1 MTNLLESV
9 IDSGGESIIQCNI
22 INSLP
27 DLPDSNKRKEDVKE
41 VYQDEP
47 DKMNDES
54 KEIQDDLED
63 EFDEQ
68 LDEAQTQMED
78 TIKNAKDNCKDA
90 LDNIGSDLSDLG
102 VAAGCLVIATAEF
115 LVRLALIPV
124 AIIGVAPLGPAILSN
139 LIPPMI
145 KDLKAEG
152 DNLSKIYDDC
162 NSRMNKLGLNRLS
175 EMGRS
180 RASGLTSLVDFGPIN
195 TIISIVGGAQ
205 ATAKPFILAVGSDCG
220 GDKGKSMAEIQGGMD
235 LSHVNEVVDRY
246 NKHTTAS
253 NCENYSSIGIGNP
266 SASNCTNYNPID
278 SSQSRDCKNCIRYYP
293 LDIYLECKG
302 DIIMDSTKIEGKIKE
317 STTITN
323 GSSNFFIDS
332 NNVNMKT
339 ENGELSISP
348 ENVSVKSTKGDIL
361 IESPGNINLTSEKSI
376 LLSSTEDSTITTEAN
391 FNTTVGGDL
400 VSTVSGNIEISA
412 ENGDVSVE
420 SKNVIV
426 TTTEDTSIESKNL
439 NIVTTEDTSIESKNV
454 IVTTTEDTSI
464 ESKNVTI
471 TTTEDTSIES
481 KNSNITSEENI
492 SMKSKELIV
501 DTTNSSIKSEENIL
515 IESGKRTDINTA
527 AEGIIELKIIS
538 EEGEEDKKSQVT
550 LYKDNLDIDIEKVTI
565 KEFLELYNTGEV
577 DFLVNT
583 EINSP
588 EGLSINSPKPLRIIS
603 MERVDIN
610 AGKLNIHSLEEGT
623 DITSSGSIS
632 ITSSAFSINS
642 DSQEI
647 NIAELKTNI
656 DKLDITSSDVN
667 ITVDNG
673 LNIQSGTQSLVA
685 KTDTNIQTDN
695 GSVTIS
701 ARREDPGTKS
711 DIVINS
717 DGRYISNIAETI

>member
-41 VYQDEP
+41 AYQDEP

-78 TIKNAKDNCKDA
+78 TVKNAKDNCKDA

-278 SSQSRDCKNCIRYYP
+278 SSQLRDCKNCIRYYP

-420 SKNVIV
+420 SKNV
-426 TTTEDTSIESKNL
+426 
-439 NIVTTEDTSIESKNV
+439 
-454 IVTTTEDTSI
+454 
-464 ESKNVTI
+464 TI
-471 TTTEDTSIES
+471 TTTEDTSIKS

-527 AEGIIELKIIS
+527 TEGIIELKIIS
-538 EEGEEDKKSQVT
+538 EEDEEDKKSQVT

-685 KTDTNIQTDN
+685 KTDTNIQTNN

-701 ARREDPGTKS
+701 ARREDPGTTS

>member
-78 TIKNAKDNCKDA
+78 TVKNAKDNCKDA

-426 TTTEDTSIESKNL
+426 TTTEDTSIESKN
-439 NIVTTEDTSIESKNV
+439 
-454 IVTTTEDTSI
+454 
-464 ESKNVTI
+464 VTI

-701 ARREDPGTKS
+701 ARREDPGTTS

>member
-78 TIKNAKDNCKDA
+78 TVKNAKDNCKDA

-235 LSHVNEVVDRY
+235 LSNVNEAVDRY

-278 SSQSRDCKNCIRYYP
+278 SSQSRDCKNCIRYHP

-348 ENVSVKSTKGDIL
+348 ENVSIKSTKGDIL
-361 IESPGNINLTSEKSI
+361 IESPGNISLTSEKSI
-376 LLSSTEDSTITTEAN
+376 SLSSTEDATITTEAN

-400 VSTVSGNIEISA
+400 VSTVSGNIETSA

-426 TTTEDTSIESKNL
+426 TTTEDI
-439 NIVTTEDTSIESKNV
+439 
-454 IVTTTEDTSI
+454 SI

-492 SMKSKELIV
+492 SMKSKELTI
-501 DTTNSSIKSEENIL
+501 DNTNSSIKSEENIL

-527 AEGIIELKIIS
+527 ADGIIELKIIS
-538 EEGEEDKKSQVT
+538 EGEEDKKSQVT

-632 ITSSAFSINS
+632 ITSAAFSINS

-701 ARREDPGTKS
+701 ARREDPGTTS